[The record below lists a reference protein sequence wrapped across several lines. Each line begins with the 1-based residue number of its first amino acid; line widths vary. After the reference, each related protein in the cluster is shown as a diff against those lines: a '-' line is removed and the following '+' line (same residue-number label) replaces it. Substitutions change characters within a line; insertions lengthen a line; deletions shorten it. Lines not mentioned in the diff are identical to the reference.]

1 MQNGF
6 IFSDSLLVNSP
17 WKHPIRKHVNN
28 TDRAWAQVD
37 LLKVITVSVSFMPSA
52 CLQSESAEMEG
63 NGPHLY
69 TRYPS
74 TISMTGYLM
83 LERQKSGSSHKKC
96 LVFSC
101 QPVLILCGCDD
112 NLLAS
117 WMMGARNAP
126 TAARPYYLVEV
137 NMNTRLPQLVD
148 TILHE
153 MAHVAHFCGFQ
164 RYRHLPCHFPLF
176 GDRGHCAQWALAADR
191 MLRIFQTMP
200 LHLLPPTTRDFINR
214 MGDFRWAVHLSVYA

>member
-1 MQNGF
+1 MPAIRIRRNGGERT
-6 IFSDSLLVNSP
+6 SP
-17 WKHPIRKHVNN
+17 IHKISQYHIYDRIPDAGEAEKWVIAQEVFGLFVPTCAHPVRL
-28 TDRAWAQVD
+28 R
-37 LLKVITVSVSFMPSA
+37 
-52 CLQSESAEMEG
+52 
-63 NGPHLY
+63 
-69 TRYPS
+69 
-74 TISMTGYLM
+74 
-83 LERQKSGSSHKKC
+83 RQPPG
-96 LVFSC
+96 
-101 QPVLILCGCDD
+101 ILDD
-112 NLLAS
+112 
-117 WMMGARNAP
+117 GGTYAP

-153 MAHVAHFCGFQ
+153 MAHVAHFCGYQ

-214 MGDFRWAVHLSVYA
+214 MGDFRWAMHLSVYA